1 MIIKSIQLCN
11 FRQYKGEQMPIVFST
26 DEEQNVTIILGVNTS
41 GKTTLSQAFRW
52 CLYDQCNYKPQELLN
67 REVEDDMNPG
77 EAKDVY
83 VEIIL
88 EHEKREY
95 QIRRTNTYYMN
106 EKYQLMLKNSSL
118 KVQYRED
125 DGQTQPV
132 RSEECEDTINKI
144 LPEDLS
150 DYFFFDGEQVSEIN
164 NKRDVAKAVRGLLGI
179 DVIAEARDRLDPKRA
194 TTVTGK
200 FIKELDIGSD
210 DKSMGWKTS
219 LAQKQSDRD
228 EYITRRDNA
237 KKEIEGFEQRK
248 EDLASLLKANED
260 VKILQKERETLER
273 IISQTKDSIEK
284 SKKRIKADFGRGAV
298 AFFAIPA
305 IDRAMKV
312 IDNAKE
318 FDEGIPE
325 MRRPAI
331 DHILNRGYCICG
343 TDLTNNAGAVE
354 KVEYEGSLIPPAHIG
369 TEISNKKREFNRYL
383 QESVNFPKET
393 IDNFK
398 DFKRLLN
405 QLDIHNKQMGDVSEK
420 ISGSG
425 NIDISRL
432 ESEYRQNEIYLKDKT
447 GLFHRLNQQ
456 IEDAENII
464 ERAEK
469 EIEKL
474 AQGAD
479 KNQKLLLYIDYAT
492 AVFNWLNDT
501 YIRKEKEVK
510 GLLLESVNHIFKKMY
525 HGERSVDM
533 DENYHIKL
541 LTTSLGATDES
552 KGLETVKNF
561 AFIAGLVDLARRKVQ
576 SADDIDD
583 MDLALEREINESIE
597 PYPLVMDAPFS
608 NADEIHIQNISDILP
623 DIAEQVILIVMEK
636 DWIHAQ
642 ETLSKK
648 VGKSYRIEKINNSE
662 TNSKI
667 VEGGAEN
674 V

>member
-1 MIIKSIQLCN
+1 
-11 FRQYKGEQMPIVFST
+11 MPIVFST